1 MTRTVRRT
9 ERLPARAVRRTRRIL
24 TPGTQERDTALL
36 ILKATLA
43 TTLAWLVSFGLI
55 KATTPAFAPFAAL
68 MMIETTLYRSLLRSL
83 RMLGAVLLG
92 IALTTALAILAG
104 PGYAVFTL
112 AALAALLIGRWR
124 RLGDQGTQV
133 ATAAFF
139 AFSVFVTL
147 NGAEEVVAQA
157 AEIFAVVLIGAAI
170 GVAVN
175 LLLLPPLRLRGAA
188 AAVASLAGGLRRLC
202 QDMGEA
208 LHEGRP
214 DPDTAQQWGARTDEL
229 LRSARQAREATGTA
243 HESTLYNPRRL
254 LHTDR
259 LHVRDH
265 DRLIDALE
273 RAAHRAASIARSL
286 ARRPPDD
293 GDTGP
298 AMMARCADL
307 LLTAA
312 DAWHV
317 LEGWEDTDAPRWDP
331 PVEEFHAAVERT
343 GRAEQELERHCRG
356 DDGPPLDDPA
366 LPYGVLLV
374 ESVRLLDELRA
385 VDEVLTASTA
395 PAR

>member
-1 MTRTVRRT
+1 MTRAARRT
-9 ERLPARAVRRTRRIL
+9 ERLPARAARRTRRIL
-24 TPGTQERDTALL
+24 TPGTQERDTALV
-36 ILKATLA
+36 ILKAALA
-43 TTLAWLVSFGLI
+43 ATLAWLVSFGLI

-92 IALTTALAILAG
+92 IALTTVLAILAG
-104 PGYAVFTL
+104 PGYAVFAL

-139 AFSVFVTL
+139 AFSVFVSL
-147 NGAEEVVAQA
+147 NGAQEVVAQA
-157 AEIFAVVLIGAAI
+157 AEIFAVVLVGAAI

-208 LHEGRP
+208 MHEGRP
-214 DPDTAQQWGARTDEL
+214 DPDTAQRWGARTDEL

-243 HESTLYNPRRL
+243 QESTFYNPRRL

-259 LHVRDH
+259 LRVRDH

-273 RAAHRAASIARSL
+273 RAAHQAASIARSL
-286 ARRPPDD
+286 SRADPDD

-317 LEGWEDTDAPRWDP
+317 LEGWEDTGSPSWNP
-331 PVEEFHAAVERT
+331 PVQEFHAAVERT
-343 GRAEQELERHCRG
+343 DRAEQELEAHCRG
-356 DDGPPLDDPA
+356 DGGPPLDDPA

-385 VDEVLTASTA
+385 VDEVLTASAA